1 MSNERYCGNVLL
13 QKTYREDC
21 ISKKVKRNRGEV
33 DKYLIVNNH
42 VPIISEDVFKRTQ
55 REIARRNGLRKT
67 SMKSKTEQ
75 GKYSGRFALTELLV
89 CGECGSPYKR
99 ITWKKQ
105 GENQKVWRCKSR
117 AENGTKYC
125 KDSITLDE
133 QKLHEAICRGL
144 SKATENR
151 QEVLELRLSNLSFV
165 ATENEDV
172 LEAYAVEREL
182 KDIGEQIK
190 GNVKLMNNTQ
200 GDKNRYIENIKILSD
215 KSVVLR
221 KQLELTREKIAAVP
235 CMNGNIEE
243 IKEMLSNEQM
253 RFAEF
258 DDVML
263 RRLVE
268 MIRVDKE
275 RQITIFLKGGLS
287 VTETVE
293 K

>member
-1 MSNERYCGNVLL
+1 MPKLY
-13 QKTYREDC
+13 
-21 ISKKVKRNRGEV
+21 
-33 DKYLIVNNH
+33 
-42 VPIISEDVFKRTQ
+42 F
-55 REIARRNGLRKT
+55 
-67 SMKSKTEQ
+67 
-75 GKYSGRFALTELLV
+75 
-89 CGECGSPYKR
+89 
-99 ITWKKQ
+99 
-105 GENQKVWRCKSR
+105 KVWRCKSR

-133 QKLHEAICRGL
+133 QKLHAAICRGL

-151 QEVLELRLSNLSFV
+151 QEVLELILSNLSFA

-172 LEAYAVEREL
+172 LEAYAIEREI
-182 KDIGEQIK
+182 KEIGTQIEK
-190 GNVKLMNNTQ
+190 NVKLMNSTQ

-215 KSVVLR
+215 KSVALR

-235 CMNGNIEE
+235 GINGSIEE

-253 RFAEF
+253 HFIEF
-258 DDVML
+258 DDVIV

-275 RQITIFLKGGLS
+275 GLITIFLKGGLS

-293 K
+293 R

>member
-1 MSNERYCGNVLL
+1 
-13 QKTYREDC
+13 
-21 ISKKVKRNRGEV
+21 
-33 DKYLIVNNH
+33 
-42 VPIISEDVFKRTQ
+42 
-55 REIARRNGLRKT
+55 
-67 SMKSKTEQ
+67 MKGKTEQ

-99 ITWKKQ
+99 ITWKIR
-105 GENQKVWRCKSR
+105 GENRKVWRCKSR
-117 AENGTKYC
+117 AENGNKYC

-151 QEVLELRLSNLSFV
+151 QEVLELILSNLSFV

-172 LEAYAVEREL
+172 LEAYAIEREL
-182 KDIGEQIK
+182 KDIGEQID

-253 RFAEF
+253 RFTEF
-258 DDVML
+258 L
-263 RRLVE
+263 
-268 MIRVDKE
+268 
-275 RQITIFLKGGLS
+275 
-287 VTETVE
+287 E

>member
-1 MSNERYCGNVLL
+1 M
-13 QKTYREDC
+13 
-21 ISKKVKRNRGEV
+21 
-33 DKYLIVNNH
+33 
-42 VPIISEDVFKRTQ
+42 
-55 REIARRNGLRKT
+55 
-67 SMKSKTEQ
+67 
-75 GKYSGRFALTELLV
+75 
-89 CGECGSPYKR
+89 
-99 ITWKKQ
+99 
-105 GENQKVWRCKSR
+105 
-117 AENGTKYC
+117 
-125 KDSITLDE
+125 
-133 QKLHEAICRGL
+133 
-144 SKATENR
+144 
-151 QEVLELRLSNLSFV
+151 
-165 ATENEDV
+165 
-172 LEAYAVEREL
+172 LEAYAIEREL

-253 RFAEF
+253 RFTEF